1 MSSYLSSGSF
11 MHLTRALSLMRP
23 ICIKASSRALNLG
36 NCWIHNINV
45 FAHSRPSFCIS
56 NPQTKAT
63 QSLVGTFRTNFA
75 KNQLPWDVSQ
85 GSRSLFEKVSNRRLP
100 KCSRLLQS
108 VCWRIQ
114 GRCFVS
120 TGKVSEMASHVL
132 PKQSQP
138 TPAPT
143 NAKRMRCIAFATSE
157 KYNLHELSKNI
168 LSQSGYQLHHL
179 PQDASPVLVVTCDA
193 VENAADDATIFF
205 FQEGAV
211 VFWNVHQTV
220 VHWVLAEVKH
230 MAVHH
235 YPSLLIQGESE
246 DVAYQLA
253 QGPSRLHDGQ
263 IQLRVLSEENEYG
276 QTSMLE
282 KFAFSN
288 ALSLS
293 VKLAIWESELE
304 NFILS
309 IQPVPELLRTGGKV
323 KLTRIDVLRKI
334 GELFTLRHQINLT
347 SDLLIT
353 PDFYW
358 DRAELEALYER
369 TCRYLSIPRRVQ
381 VMNQKLAQCSD
392 LAQLMNTHLG
402 EKHALRLEAMIV
414 VLISIEFQ
422 RRRCKYFLTDDVPS
436 HKLLRTTLSVS

>member
-1 MSSYLSSGSF
+1 MCSYLNPGSF
-11 MHLTRALSLMRP
+11 MHLTRALYTMRP
-23 ICIKASSRALNLG
+23 IFIKASSRALNVW
-36 NCWIHNINV
+36 NCWVHNVNV
-45 FAHSRPSFCIS
+45 FAHSRRPFCIL
-56 NPQTKAT
+56 NPQNKST
-63 QSLVGTFRTNFA
+63 QSLVGTFRTKFVR
-75 KNQLPWDVSQ
+75 NQLTRDAAQ
-85 GSRSLFEKVSNRRLP
+85 GSRSLFEKVVNRSVP
-100 KCSRLLQS
+100 KSSRLLQS

-114 GRCFVS
+114 GRCLVS
-120 TGKVSEMASHVL
+120 TGKVSEMASCVL

-138 TPAPT
+138 TPAT
-143 NAKRMRCIAFATSE
+143 TDTKLLRCIAFATSE

-168 LSQSGYQLHHL
+168 LSQRGYQLHHL

-193 VENAADDATIFF
+193 SEHADDDATIFF

-211 VFWNVHQTV
+211 VFWNVHQTA
-220 VHWVLAEVKH
+220 VHWVLGEVKH
-230 MAVHH
+230 TAVNH

-253 QGPSRLHDGQ
+253 QRPSRLHDGQ
-263 IQLRVLSEENEYG
+263 IQLRVLSEENGCG

-288 ALSLS
+288 ALCLS

-304 NFILS
+304 HFILS
-309 IQPVPELLRTGGKV
+309 IQSVPELLRTGGKV
-323 KLTRIDVLRKI
+323 KLTRNDVLRKI
-334 GELFTLRHQINLT
+334 GELFTLRRQINLT
-347 SDLLIT
+347 SDLLIP

-358 DRAELEALYER
+358 DRAELEAMYES

-414 VLISIEFQ
+414 VLISIEIVFEFI
-422 RRRCKYFLTDDVPS
+422 RMFL
-436 HKLLRTTLSVS
+436 